1 MRIVHVGTWLLAAS
15 FVAGVVGGTTTA
27 RAGGDASDPRAHRRV
42 RLTIHGGGSR
52 SSVGGYRTSLETLA
66 SGKSGKK
73 SGKKEPLG
81 AGARSSPASA
91 SSPTSVQ
98 AFSGIPQIEGFEPG
112 DPTGAIGASFFL
124 TAVNTRYAVWNLDG
138 SQAVAPSLLGTLTHQ
153 DDGMDIFDPKI
164 VYDAY
169 RATFVMV
176 YLAQRDS
183 PHRSV
188 IVVTAI
194 PDTTADLVDT
204 WCTTTI
210 QGDQVDPDL
219 PTWADY
225 PGLGFDRGR
234 VVITTNEF
242 TFPTSF
248 ARFVDAQVLAIKK
261 DPLYDCNAP
270 SVIGDVFAGQA
281 TRNEDGS
288 KAFTIQPAQSVG
300 SNPRAEYLLSFE
312 GPGRG
317 SFLTL
322 WRLRAS
328 SKGLRLKR
336 TTLGVGRVA
345 GNVVGTQAG
354 GSLTDLDTAWDTGDQ
369 RLTSAW
375 YDADRNA
382 LYAAH
387 NVAKDLVPDTVTGNY
402 LESVVRWYEIRPAGR
417 IGRSRITRRGIVGAP
432 ETDAGWPAVATDGT
446 GNLFVTFSRGSEPL
460 GEYISAWAAEI
471 PPGSTSA
478 TLTEL
483 VPGTAIHN
491 AIRGIERW
499 GDYTGIDR
507 DPADP
512 SRIAMINQ
520 IAVPN
525 DEWQQ
530 TVNVV
535 THA

>member
-1 MRIVHVGTWLLAAS
+1 MRIVHLGTWILAIS
-15 FVAGVVGGTTTA
+15 FVAGVLGGTATA
-27 RAGGDASDPRAHRRV
+27 RTGRDHAQPRTHQQV
-42 RLTIHGGGSR
+42 RLTIHGGGST
-52 SSVGGYRTSLETLA
+52 SSLGGYRTSLETLA
-66 SGKSGKK
+66 SGKGK
-73 SGKKEPLG
+73 PW
-81 AGARSSPASA
+81 GARAAGSSSTSA
-91 SSPTSVQ
+91 STPTSAQ
-98 AFSGIPQIEGFEPG
+98 AFSGISKIEAFEPA
-112 DPTGAIGASFFL
+112 DPTGAMGASFFV

-138 SQAVAPSLLGTLTHQ
+138 SQAVAPTLLDTVTHQ
-153 DDGMDIFDPKI
+153 DDGLEIFDPKI
-164 VYDAY
+164 VYDEY
-169 RATFVMV
+169 RDTFVMV

-183 PHRSV
+183 PRRSV

-194 PDTTADLVDT
+194 PDTTADQVDT

-225 PGLGFDRGR
+225 PGLGFDGGR
-234 VVITTNEF
+234 LVITTNEF

-261 DPLYDCNAP
+261 DSLYDCNAP
-270 SVIGDVFAGQA
+270 TVIGDVFAGQA

-288 KAFTIQPAQSVG
+288 KAFTIQPAQTVG
-300 SNPRAEYLLSFE
+300 SSPTAEYLLSFE

-322 WRLRAS
+322 WRLRLS

-354 GSLTDLDTAWDTGDQ
+354 GSLTDPDTAWDTGDQ
-369 RLTSAW
+369 RLTNAW

-387 NVAKDLVPDTVTGNY
+387 NVAKDLVPDTVTGGY
-402 LESVVRWYEIRPAGR
+402 LESVVRWYEIRPTGR
-417 IGRSRITRRGIVGAP
+417 IGRSRITREGIVGAA
-432 ETDAGWPAVATDGT
+432 ETDAGWPAVATDADGD
-446 GNLFVTFSRGSEPL
+446 LFITFSRGSEPL

-471 PPGSTSA
+471 VPGSTDA

-483 VPGTAIHN
+483 APGTAVHD
-491 AIRGIERW
+491 AIPNSIERW
-499 GDYTGIDR
+499 GDFNAIGR
-507 DPADP
+507 DPLDA
-512 SRIAMINQ
+512 SRIAMVNQ

-525 DEWQQ
+525 DQWQQ

-535 THA
+535 TNA